1 MLGGSCKKLAVNIF
15 NLYVWYKTLRTS
27 LTYFEHFYFQKRWFV
42 LTVCTGNSAMRLFSD
57 LELRKRGETDWISA
71 TEYKIQLLK
80 LLFSLLFVLSSF
92 NGQYFKYDIKI
103 FSASQ
108 QLKFSALE
116 KKWRIFKT
124 YKIQQ
129 EISWITNTVFFLLVP
144 VSVAKFSPHFIVWLS
159 IVFQRGFKCTFWD
172 VFVGS
177 GASGQ
182 GV

>member
-15 NLYVWYKTLRTS
+15 NLYVWYKTVRTS

-42 LTVCTGNSAMRLFSD
+42 LTVCTGNSAMHLFSD
-57 LELRKRGETDWISA
+57 LELSKRGETDCISA
-71 TEYKIQLLK
+71 TEHKIQLL
-80 LLFSLLFVLSSF
+80 LLFSLSFVLSSF
-92 NGQYFKYDIKI
+92 NGRYFKYHIKI
-103 FSASQ
+103 FSVGQ
-108 QLKFSALE
+108 QLKFSTSE
-116 KKWRIFKT
+116 KNWWIFKT

-129 EISWITNTVFFLLVP
+129 DISWITNTVIFLLIH

-159 IVFQRGFKCTFWD
+159 IVFQRGFKYTFWD

-177 GASGQ
+177 GTRGQ